1 MKTTHRF
8 LMAHV
13 VALVI
18 VATASL
24 PAVAL
29 TPTTYVG
36 TTSGTTLGGLSY
48 GLWTNNWS
56 NGYSGNNA
64 NYDGTIE
71 SVPSQYSGR
80 VYFDVSDFL

>member
-1 MKTTHRF
+1 MKTTQR
-8 LMAHV
+8 LLVAHV
-13 VALVI
+13 VVI
-18 VATASL
+18 FLVATASS

-56 NGYSGNNA
+56 NG
-64 NYDGTIE
+64 
-71 SVPSQYSGR
+71 
-80 VYFDVSDFL
+80 